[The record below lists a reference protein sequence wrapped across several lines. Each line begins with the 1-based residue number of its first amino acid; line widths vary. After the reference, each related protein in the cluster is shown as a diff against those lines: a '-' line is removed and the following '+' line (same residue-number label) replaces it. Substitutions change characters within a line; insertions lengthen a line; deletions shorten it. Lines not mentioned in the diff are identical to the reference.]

1 MVFCSVI
8 IVTHNSEL
16 HLPKAM
22 AALRRQ
28 TRRADQII
36 LVDSGSKDTSYLS
49 PYADEATVVYA
60 KKDIG
65 FCKGNNIGF
74 QHVPKECDYLFLVNP
89 DLFLTEDYLE
99 KAIAFMEQPSQKR
112 CAAIT
117 GTTLGYDI
125 RSDQPTG
132 LYDTTGVFS
141 TWYGRWYD
149 RGQGQ
154 IAQTDLY
161 QQVEEIPAI
170 CGAVFF
176 CRRLAL
182 DEVLLRGCEILDNTF
197 YMYKEDIDLSL
208 RLRRKSWKIQFVPYL
223 KAYHCRGWTCDRS
236 KMPRWCRL
244 CSARNEWR
252 IHWRAGSPHKIFY
265 SGLKWAAVKWF
276 NS

>member
-8 IVTHNSEL
+8 IVTHNSQL
-16 HLPKAM
+16 HIPKAM
-22 AALRRQ
+22 EALRRQ

-36 LVDSGSKDTSYLS
+36 IVDSGSKTIDYLS
-49 PYADEATVVYA
+49 PYTSDATVVYA
-60 KKDIG
+60 KGDVG

-74 QHVPKECDYLFLVNP
+74 QHVSKKCDYLFLVNP
-89 DLFLTEDYLE
+89 DLFLNEDYLE
-99 KAIAFMEQPSQKR
+99 RAIAFMEQPDQKK

-117 GTTLGYDI
+117 GTTLGFDI
-125 RSDQPTG
+125 QADASTG

-154 IAQTDLY
+154 VVQADLY

-176 CRRLAL
+176 CRRKAL
-182 DEVLLRGCEILDNTF
+182 DQVLLRGSEILDNTF

-208 RLRRKSWKIQFVPYL
+208 RLRRKGWKIQFVPSL
-223 KAYHCRGWTCDRS
+223 KAYHCRGWNQDRR

-244 CSARNEWR
+244 CSARNEWL
-252 IHWRAGSPHKIFY
+252 IHWRARSPHKILY
-265 SGLKWAAVKWF
+265 SGIKWAAVKWF
-276 NS
+276 DS